1 MIKRTTAIVFII
13 LANILILA
21 HAVVPHHHHN
31 KQVCLINSHC
41 INESFTDEHGAN
53 KDSHSHDGGNN
64 SDDCVLK
71 EPIVVLSNQWKTDF
85 KFNNNTSDRSGLDDF
100 HYNLLNSSTE
110 FLISVLSSFIYE
122 RYTDSSYPSLISVSL
137 GLRAPPVV

>member
-1 MIKRTTAIVFII
+1 MIKKTTAIVFI
-13 LANILILA
+13 LLTNILILA

-31 KQVCLINSHC
+31 KQVCLVNTHC
-41 INESFTDEHGAN
+41 INDDFKNEHGTN
-53 KDSHSHDGGNN
+53 QDSHSHDGENN

-71 EPIVVLSNQWKTDF
+71 EPVIVLTNQWKAGF
-85 KFNNNTSDRSGLDDF
+85 KFNDNTSDHSGLDDF

-110 FLISVLSSFIYE
+110 FLIPVLSSFIYE